1 MRETTIAR
9 NYAQALLALA
19 RKSEDLQ
26 GWGRM
31 IDDVANAVQRDTR
44 LQNFLEAP
52 QISADQKNEV
62 LSKAFEDRA
71 PRLFL
76 RYLQRLVKNRRQMLI
91 PEIANEYRD
100 LVDEVEGRIHAQV
113 TLAKEP
119 DGEHRA
125 AIARHLTHI
134 VGMPVVPQVR
144 VNPNILGGI
153 IVRIED
159 RVMDGSLR
167 RRLGVLRGRMLAK
180 AIP

>member
-9 NYAQALLALA
+9 NYAEALLALA
-19 RKSEDLQ
+19 RKSDDLQ

-31 IDDVANAVQRDTR
+31 IDDVASAIQRDDR
-44 LQNFLEAP
+44 LRNFLRAP
-52 QISADQKNEV
+52 QISVEQKNEV

-76 RYLQRLVKNRRQMLI
+76 RFLQRLVKNRRQLLI
-91 PEIANEYRD
+91 PEIATEYRD

-113 TLAKEP
+113 TLATEP
-119 DGEHRA
+119 DAEHRA
-125 AIARHLTHI
+125 VIARQLSHI

-167 RRLGVLRGRMLAK
+167 KRLGLLRGRMLAK
-180 AIP
+180 AIR